1 MEEEAI
7 VTLGL
12 SLPAGKEADY
22 FTLV

>member
-12 SLPAGKEADY
+12 SLPAGNEVDY
-22 FTLV
+22 FLLV